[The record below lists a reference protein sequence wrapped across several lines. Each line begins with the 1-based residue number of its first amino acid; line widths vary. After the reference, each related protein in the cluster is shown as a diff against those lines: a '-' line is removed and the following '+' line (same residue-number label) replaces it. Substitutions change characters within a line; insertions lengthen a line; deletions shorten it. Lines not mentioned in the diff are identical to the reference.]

1 MALTTKKSSKVRGCC
16 EAIWRK
22 TPCLPSPKLVS
33 LTPPC
38 PKVRQ
43 SSDNLSTNKTNPGN
57 SIPCDLG
64 CLGASS
70 EILAFGDY
78 PLEHRKVGAF
88 YASTAAFQIAN
99 GGQADELP
107 TRNMAQLP
115 PIRGPKLYRSIIT
128 AQTAR
133 TPDRQA
139 TLPPRLPQDQK
150 SYVPRAPGGR
160 ASEVSATPV
169 PLNSFGRKR
178 NATHSPLSR
187 RHVATSARF
196 NDVNSA

>member
-1 MALTTKKSSKVRGCC
+1 MALTTKKSSEVRGCC

-88 YASTAAFQIAN
+88 YASTAAFQIAM
-99 GGQADELP
+99 E
-107 TRNMAQLP
+107 
-115 PIRGPKLYRSIIT
+115 
-128 AQTAR
+128 
-133 TPDRQA
+133 DRQTNCLQETWPNYRQFGVQNCTGRSSQRRQPELQIDKPPSHQDFPKTRSPTFPGRRA
-139 TLPPRLPQDQK
+139 AGPVMFRPLLCLSTASVGNEMPPTLHFQG
-150 SYVPRAPGGR
+150 V
-160 ASEVSATPV
+160 T
-169 PLNSFGRKR
+169 
-178 NATHSPLSR
+178 
-187 RHVATSARF
+187 
-196 NDVNSA
+196 